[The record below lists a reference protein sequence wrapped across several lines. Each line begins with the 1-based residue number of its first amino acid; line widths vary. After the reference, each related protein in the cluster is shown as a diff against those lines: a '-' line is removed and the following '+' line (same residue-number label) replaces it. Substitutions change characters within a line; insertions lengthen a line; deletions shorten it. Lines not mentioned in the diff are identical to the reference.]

1 MDLSRLQEL
10 KTKLIHDK
18 DLLLVWGFFL
28 DHFGND
34 LEFMELGAPVRHDF
48 IESVVAR
55 SGLQMFPQDGMVCTL
70 QLVRLADQQFIHGGV
85 NVAGRIG
92 GVFFFE
98 DVQVGLV
105 AVSDHLP
112 SDETKMARFSCQPM
126 RRQGTP
132 SRN

>member
-18 DLLLVWGFFL
+18 DLLPVWGFFL
-28 DHFGND
+28 EHFGND
-34 LEFMELGAPVRHDF
+34 LEFMKLGVPISHAF

-55 SGLQMFPQDGMVCTL
+55 SGFQMFPQDGIVCTL
-70 QLVRLADQQFIHGGV
+70 QLVRLADQRFIHGAV
-85 NVAGRIG
+85 NVAGRVG

-105 AVSDHLP
+105 AVSDRFP
-112 SDETKMARFSCQPM
+112 SDETKMARFSCQSL

-132 SRN
+132 SLN

>member
-18 DLLLVWGFFL
+18 DLFPVWGFFL
-28 DHFGND
+28 DHFGED
-34 LEFMELGAPVRHDF
+34 PEFMELGEPVRHPF
-48 IESVVAR
+48 IESVVAQT
-55 SGLQMFPQDGMVCTL
+55 SAQMFPQDGMIGEL
-70 QLVRLADQQFIHGGV
+70 RLIRLADQQFIHGGV
-85 NVAGRIG
+85 NVAGRVG
-92 GVFFFE
+92 GVIFFE

-105 AVSDHLP
+105 AVSDHFP
-112 SDETKMARFSCQPM
+112 SDETKMARFSCRPY